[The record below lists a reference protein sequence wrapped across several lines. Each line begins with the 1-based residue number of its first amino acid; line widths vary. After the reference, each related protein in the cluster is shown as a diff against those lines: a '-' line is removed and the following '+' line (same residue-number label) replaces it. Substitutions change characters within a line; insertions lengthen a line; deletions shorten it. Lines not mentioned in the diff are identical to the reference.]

1 MANEKVKVEKLT
13 TEKTTETRN
22 YFKDG
27 VITQNK
33 DFKISERVYGVK
45 TLQSY
50 VKELEDLR
58 LVKINKVSEKYLK
71 DGVEINLNDLLTTG
85 GISGYLSLLTRE
97 VKSAEIVRNYE
108 IETGGIIKSA
118 SFEYVIEL
126 Y

>member
-1 MANEKVKVEKLT
+1 MEKNQKVEKLT

-27 VITQNK
+27 VLTQNK
-33 DFKISERVYGVK
+33 DFKIIERVYGVK
-45 TLQSY
+45 NLQSY

-58 LVKINKVSEKYLK
+58 LVKINKVNEKYLK
-71 DGVEINLNDLLTTG
+71 NGVEIDLNDLLTTG

-118 SFEYVIEL
+118 SFDYIIEL

>member
-1 MANEKVKVEKLT
+1 MANEKKSVEKLT

-71 DGVEINLNDLLTTG
+71 NGVEINLNDLLTTG